1 MLVVSTQ
8 CELLMVYFTVTIH
21 GMHRKWR
28 SICSTTVDSIWAC
41 LKMGY
46 IAIAPKN
53 IAMLIDQWIWGCL
66 GTPFSDKPHV
76 WGLGYAE
83 QSMDT
88 THISKS
94 ATNDDLTILEGKSQN
109 L

>member
-1 MLVVSTQ
+1 M
-8 CELLMVYFTVTIH
+8 
-21 GMHRKWR
+21 
-28 SICSTTVDSIWAC
+28 
-41 LKMGY
+41 
-46 IAIAPKN
+46 
-53 IAMLIDQWIWGCL
+53 IDQWIWGCL

-109 L
+109 PKWFHHPIGKRLLLG

>member
-1 MLVVSTQ
+1 MLTRFVGYHDQWGTSTLQ
-8 CELLMVYFTVTIH
+8 
-21 GMHRKWR
+21 R
-28 SICSTTVDSIWAC
+28 AC
-41 LKMGY
+41 LIG
-46 IAIAPKN
+46 N
-53 IAMLIDQWIWGCL
+53 TIDQWIWGCL

-94 ATNDDLTILEGKSQN
+94 ATNDDLTILEGKNQN